1 MQELVSIIRS
11 GVAPVGVAGRNVLPG
26 PFMNTN
32 VNLRA
37 SHIVCAVALGMGS
50 LFGAAVATE
59 RIW

>member
-1 MQELVSIIRS
+1 
-11 GVAPVGVAGRNVLPG
+11 
-26 PFMNTN
+26 MNTN